1 MTDRSMP
8 ALAFLVANVAGGGL
22 HYVYQVVASRS
33 LDKPAFA
40 AFSFWLANISL
51 GFVLASVAQ
60 YVGNFQ
66 PTSNGRLRSVAP
78 VLGGAVVALSLL
90 AVTGG
95 RSSLATLSALTILS
109 ATVNGWLLGQ
119 AQNRLLFYTLSTA
132 TFLVALCKLAVVWP
146 SFWRASSADLFY
158 VAIDVCY
165 APSILFLAVRL
176 GLSRGV
182 PSPSAPVGGLA
193 GALGAPLFL
202 ASAAAAFPQLDL
214 IVVKA
219 TQDAGTFQD
228 FARASLFY
236 KGLYFLFVILLQW
249 MLPYQVRSS
258 SSTVPRLNRSVLVAV
273 SIASSALVAFV
284 APTVAS
290 LVMRWPDAPPRT
302 MIFLSC
308 CNVCLL
314 SWILFLMQEA
324 CAHGRSGHAMAL
336 LGSVGVAYAV
346 VWTFSPALAVYFAI
360 TIAANCTTIAIYL
373 ARSRDIAP
381 LELSEIG

>member
-8 ALAFLVANVAGGGL
+8 ALAFLVANLAGGGL

-33 LDKPAFA
+33 LDKAAFS

-78 VLGGAVVALSLL
+78 ALGGAVVALSLL

-95 RSSLATLSALTILS
+95 GSSLATLSALTILS

-132 TFLVALCKLAVVWP
+132 TFMVALCKLAVVWP

-158 VAIDVCY
+158 VAIVVSY

-202 ASAAAAFPQLDL
+202 AAAAAAFPQLDL

-258 SSTVPRLNRSVLVAV
+258 SSTVPRLNRSVPVAI

-324 CAHGRSGHAMAL
+324 SAHGRSGHAMAL

-346 VWTFSPALAVYFAI
+346 VWTLSPALAAYFAI